1 MNSPMQVTSAL
12 FVKSAV
18 QPSDYPPPDLPEIAF
33 AGRSNVGKSS
43 LINILV
49 ARKRLVRTSRTPGRT
64 RLLNFFTVNDR
75 IGLVDL
81 PGYGYARV
89 PAAEQRKWGPMVEN
103 YLTSRTT
110 LRGVVLIMDIRR
122 DPGEGE
128 RDLIAFLAAHRH
140 RLIPV
145 LTKADKLSRA
155 RRGRRRLAVAESF
168 GWPPADLFVF
178 SARTRQGREALWAA
192 IVEAAEGIA

>member
-1 MNSPMQVTSAL
+1 MRITSTQ

-18 QPSDYPPPDLPEIAF
+18 QPADYPPAELPEIAF

-43 LINILV
+43 LINTLV
-49 ARKRLVRTSRTPGRT
+49 VRKRLVRTSGTPGRT

-81 PGYGYARV
+81 PGYGYAKV
-89 PAAEQRKWGPMVEN
+89 PAAEQRKWGPMVET
-103 YLTSRTT
+103 YLATRTT

-128 RDLIAFLAAHRH
+128 REVMAFLDAHRQ

-145 LTKADKLSRA
+145 LTKADKLSRSRQA
-155 RRGRRRLAVAESF
+155 GRRSAVAEVL
-168 GWPPADLFVF
+168 GWSPADFFVF
-178 SARTRQGREALWAA
+178 SARTRQGRDDLWAA
-192 IVEAAEGIA
+192 VVAATGAAA